1 MYILSSLKEI
11 FDKFIREVEP
21 EIKNKVGS
29 FSSSVESEIRLDGFT
44 IYASPYI
51 RVLIDGRKPTRDG
64 ASRGNP
70 TLQQVILD
78 WIERHSIQPNEIG
91 MTQESLSWAIS
102 KSIHKKGTKL
112 YQQIQAGGQQN
123 RIFDDILTTQRED
136 NLLSL
141 ISDVYY
147 TQLTTIA
154 GT

>member
-1 MYILSSLKEI
+1 LSSLKEI
-11 FDKFIREVEP
+11 FEKFIREVEP
-21 EIKNKVGS
+21 EIKKKVGS
-29 FSSSVESEIRLDGFT
+29 FSSSVESEIRVDGFT

-64 ASRGNP
+64 ASKGNP

-102 KSIHKKGTKL
+102 KSIHKKGTLL
-112 YQQIQAGGQQN
+112 YQRGGGN

-141 ISDVYY
+141 ISDIYY

-154 GT
+154 RT